1 MDNNKKWSGKGCT
14 GCRIVTG
21 MENNMEEIM
30 ESISN
35 EKMQFAVLID
45 ADNISSKYA
54 VTIFEELE
62 KYGLTSYRRI
72 YGNWSK
78 ANGWSENLLLEHSIM
93 PVQQFSYTTGKNA
106 TDMAMVIDAMDILY
120 KNKVQGF
127 CLVTSDSDF
136 TRLAMRL
143 REENMFVLGMG
154 ESKTPLALT
163 RACNK
168 FIHLNLVA
176 EQNIEVN
183 LPSVQNGS
191 SEERSA
197 SSERNI
203 KAGSYG
209 AVSDTVATDEQNVTS
224 LGEVRQVI
232 LTLINENGGKHV
244 DLAWVGNRLNDK
256 FSDFD
261 VRNYGYSKLST
272 MIDQEL
278 TDLHVKKISNQYYVE
293 RRSNLTKEEL
303 EQEICRM
310 IAKNGGMVENL
321 ASLNDELHK
330 KYKQLDFK
338 QFGYSRISSF
348 LRSLNS
354 VTVHENEVY
363 LKK

>member
-1 MDNNKKWSGKGCT
+1 
-14 GCRIVTG
+14 
-21 MENNMEEIM
+21 MEEIM

-78 ANGWSENLLLEHSIM
+78 GNGWSEGLLLEHSIM

-176 EQNIEVN
+176 EQNMEEGISMEARTVLEGKNTRVN
-183 LPSVQNGS
+183 DGS
-191 SEERSA
+191 Q
-197 SSERNI
+197 
-203 KAGSYG
+203 
-209 AVSDTVATDEQNVTS
+209 DTVSAEEQNVTS
-224 LGEVRQVI
+224 ISEVRQVI
-232 LTLINENGGKHV
+232 LTLINENGGRQV
-244 DLAWVGNRLNDK
+244 DLARVGNRLNDK
-256 FSDFD
+256 FTDFD
-261 VRNYGYSKLST
+261 VRNYGYYKLST

-278 TDLHVKKISNQYYVE
+278 PDLQVKKISNQYYVE
-293 RRSNLTKEEL
+293 RHSNLTKAEL
-303 EQEICRM
+303 ELEICRM
-310 IAKNGGMVENL
+310 IERNGGMVENL

-338 QFGYSRISSF
+338 QFGYNRISSF
-348 LRSLNS
+348 LRSLSS
-354 VTVHENEVY
+354 VTVHENEVS

>member
-1 MDNNKKWSGKGCT
+1 
-14 GCRIVTG
+14 
-21 MENNMEEIM
+21 MEEIM
-30 ESISN
+30 ESMSS

-72 YGNWSK
+72 YGNWSRG
-78 ANGWSENLLLEHSIM
+78 NGWSENLLLEHSIM

-176 EQNIEVN
+176 EQNMEEIAMGEGAVLGGRN
-183 LPSVQNGS
+183 TEEKHARVSDSGS
-191 SEERSA
+191 SCNTPAE
-197 SSERNI
+197 
-203 KAGSYG
+203 
-209 AVSDTVATDEQNVTS
+209 EQNVTS
-224 LGEVRQVI
+224 ISDVRQVI
-232 LTLINENGGKHV
+232 LTLINENGGRQV

-256 FSDFD
+256 FTDFD
-261 VRNYGYSKLST
+261 VRNYGYYKLST

-278 TDLHVKKISNQYYVE
+278 PDLHVKKVSNQYYVE

-310 IAKNGGMVENL
+310 IEKNGGMVENL

-338 QFGYSRISSF
+338 QFGYNRISSF
-348 LRSLNS
+348 LRSLGS
-354 VTVHENEVY
+354 VTVHENEVS
-363 LKK
+363 LKR

>member
-1 MDNNKKWSGKGCT
+1 
-14 GCRIVTG
+14 
-21 MENNMEEIM
+21 MEEIM
-30 ESISN
+30 DTMSN

-62 KYGLTSYRRI
+62 KYGSTSYRRI

-78 ANGWSENLLLEHSIM
+78 GNGWSEAMLLEYSIM

-163 RACNK
+163 RACNR

-176 EQNIEVN
+176 EQNIEVA
-183 LPSVQNGS
+183 LPARAGGS
-191 SEERSA
+191 SEERGA
-197 SSERNI
+197 SGEKGSRPGGY
-203 KAGSYG
+203 GSYG
-209 AVSDTVATDEQNVTS
+209 GQADAASAEEQNVTS
-224 LGEVRQVI
+224 LAEVRQVI
-232 LTLINENGGKHV
+232 LALINENGGRHV
-244 DLAWVGNRLNDK
+244 DLAQLGNRLNDK

-278 TDLHVKKISNQYYVE
+278 PDFHVKKISNQYYVE

-303 EQEICRM
+303 EREICHM
-310 IAKNGGMVENL
+310 IEKNGGMVENL

-330 KYKQLDFK
+330 KYRQLDFK

-348 LRSLNS
+348 LRSLES

-363 LKK
+363 LKR

>member
-1 MDNNKKWSGKGCT
+1 
-14 GCRIVTG
+14 
-21 MENNMEEIM
+21 MEEIM
-30 ESISN
+30 ESMSN
-35 EKMQFAVLID
+35 GKMQFAVLID

-78 ANGWSENLLLEHSIM
+78 GNGWSEGMLLEHSIM

-154 ESKTPLALT
+154 ESKTPLALS

-176 EQNIEVN
+176 EQNLEVGMHGAEGN
-183 LPSVQNGS
+183 AAEMRAAMTEKSG
-191 SEERSA
+191 
-197 SSERNI
+197 
-203 KAGSYG
+203 KAGGYG
-209 AVSDTVATDEQNVTS
+209 AMDTVSAEEQNVTS
-224 LGEVRQVI
+224 IADVRQVI
-232 LTLINENGGKHV
+232 LALINESGGKHV
-244 DLAWVGNRLNDK
+244 DLARLGNRLNEK
-256 FSDFD
+256 FTDFD

-278 TDLHVKKISNQYYVE
+278 PDLHVKKISNQYYVE
-293 RRSNLTKEEL
+293 RRSTLTKAEL

-310 IAKNGGMVENL
+310 IEKNGGMVENL

-330 KYKQLDFK
+330 KYKQIDYK

-348 LRSLNS
+348 LRSLSS
-354 VTVHENEVY
+354 VTVHENEVF

>member
-1 MDNNKKWSGKGCT
+1 MGVG
-14 GCRIVTG
+14 
-21 MENNMEEIM
+21 MEEIM
-30 ESISN
+30 ESMSS

-72 YGNWSK
+72 YGNWSRG
-78 ANGWSENLLLEHSIM
+78 NGWSENLLLEHSIM

-176 EQNIEVN
+176 EQNMEEIAMGEGAVLGGRN
-183 LPSVQNGS
+183 TEEKHARVSDSGS
-191 SEERSA
+191 SCNAPAE
-197 SSERNI
+197 
-203 KAGSYG
+203 
-209 AVSDTVATDEQNVTS
+209 EQNVTS
-224 LGEVRQVI
+224 ISDVRQVI
-232 LTLINENGGKHV
+232 LTLINENGGRQV

-256 FSDFD
+256 FTDFD
-261 VRNYGYSKLST
+261 VRNYGYYKLST

-278 TDLHVKKISNQYYVE
+278 PDLHVKKVCNQYYVE

-310 IAKNGGMVENL
+310 IEKNGGMVENL

-338 QFGYSRISSF
+338 QFGYNRISSF
-348 LRSLNS
+348 LRSLGS
-354 VTVHENEVY
+354 VTVHENEVS
-363 LKK
+363 LKR

>member
-1 MDNNKKWSGKGCT
+1 
-14 GCRIVTG
+14 
-21 MENNMEEIM
+21 MEEIM
-30 ESISN
+30 ESMSN

-62 KYGLTSYRRI
+62 KYGSTSYRRI

-78 ANGWSENLLLEHSIM
+78 GNGWSEGMLLEYSIM

-163 RACNK
+163 RACNR

-176 EQNIEVN
+176 EQNIEA
-183 LPSVQNGS
+183 LPARAGSV
-191 SEERSA
+191 SEERSV
-197 SSERNI
+197 SGEKGS
-203 KAGSYG
+203 KAAGYGSQ
-209 AVSDTVATDEQNVTS
+209 ADSACTDEQNVTS
-224 LGEVRQVI
+224 LAEVRQVI

-244 DLAWVGNRLNDK
+244 DLAQLGNRLNDK

-293 RRSNLTKEEL
+293 RRSTLTKEEL
-303 EQEICRM
+303 EREICRM
-310 IAKNGGMVENL
+310 IEKNGGMVENL

-330 KYKQLDFK
+330 KYKQLDYK

-348 LRSLNS
+348 LRSLGS

-363 LKK
+363 LKR

>member
-1 MDNNKKWSGKGCT
+1 
-14 GCRIVTG
+14 
-21 MENNMEEIM
+21 MEEII
-30 ESISN
+30 ENLTS
-35 EKMQFAVLID
+35 ERMQFAVLID

-54 VTIFEELE
+54 ATIFEELE
-62 KYGLTSYRRI
+62 KFGLSTYRRI

-78 ANGWSENLLLEHSIM
+78 GNGWNEGMLLEYSIM

-163 RACNK
+163 RACNR

-176 EQNIEVN
+176 EQNKSME
-183 LPSVQNGS
+183 GS
-191 SEERSA
+191 EGLEGSE
-197 SSERNI
+197 
-203 KAGSYG
+203 
-209 AVSDTVATDEQNVTS
+209 EQNVTS
-224 LGEVRQVI
+224 ITEVRQVI
-232 LTLINENGGKHV
+232 LALINENDGKQV
-244 DLAWVGNRLNDK
+244 DLARIGSRLNDK

-261 VRNYGYSKLST
+261 VRNYGYTKLST
-272 MIDQEL
+272 MVVQEL
-278 TDLHVKKISNQYYVE
+278 PDLTVKKVNNQHYVE
-293 RRSNLTKEEL
+293 RRSILTKEEL
-303 EQEICRM
+303 EREICRM
-310 IAKNGGMVENL
+310 IEKNGGMVDNL
-321 ASLNDELHK
+321 STLNDELHK

-348 LRSLNS
+348 LRSMRS
-354 VTVHENEVY
+354 VTVHENQVT
-363 LKK
+363 LRDSGR

>member
-1 MDNNKKWSGKGCT
+1 
-14 GCRIVTG
+14 
-21 MENNMEEIM
+21 MEEIM
-30 ESISN
+30 ESMAN

-78 ANGWSENLLLEHSIM
+78 GNGWSEGLLLEHSIM

-176 EQNIEVN
+176 EQNMD
-183 LPSVQNGS
+183 
-191 SEERSA
+191 EEIA
-197 SSERNI
+197 MGARNSQDVRNNPDE
-203 KAGSYG
+203 KHGRAGEYAGSQD
-209 AVSDTVATDEQNVTS
+209 AVSAEEQNVTS
-224 LGEVRQVI
+224 IADVRQVI
-232 LTLINENGGKHV
+232 LTLINESGGRQV
-244 DLAWVGNRLNDK
+244 DLARVGNRLNDK
-256 FSDFD
+256 FTDFD
-261 VRNYGYSKLST
+261 VRNYGYYKLST

-278 TDLHVKKISNQYYVE
+278 PDLHVKKISNQYYVE
-293 RRSNLTKEEL
+293 RRSNLTKDEL

-338 QFGYSRISSF
+338 QFGYNRISSF
-348 LRSLNS
+348 LRSLSS
-354 VTVHENEVY
+354 VTVHENEVS

>member
-1 MDNNKKWSGKGCT
+1 
-14 GCRIVTG
+14 
-21 MENNMEEIM
+21 MEEIM
-30 ESISN
+30 DTMSN

-62 KYGLTSYRRI
+62 KYGSTSYRRI

-78 ANGWSENLLLEHSIM
+78 GNGWSEAMLLEYSIM

-163 RACNK
+163 RACNR

-176 EQNIEVN
+176 EQNIEEAI
-183 LPSVQNGS
+183 PARAGS
-191 SEERSA
+191 SAEERGASYEKGSRSGGYGGFGAQADLASA
-197 SSERNI
+197 
-203 KAGSYG
+203 
-209 AVSDTVATDEQNVTS
+209 DEQNVTS
-224 LGEVRQVI
+224 LAEVRQVI
-232 LTLINENGGKHV
+232 LALINENGGKHV
-244 DLAWVGNRLNDK
+244 DLAQLGNRLNDK

-278 TDLHVKKISNQYYVE
+278 TDLHVKKISSQYYVE
-293 RRSNLTKEEL
+293 RRSTLTKEEL
-303 EQEICRM
+303 EREICHM
-310 IAKNGGMVENL
+310 IEKNGGMVENL

-330 KYKQLDFK
+330 KYRQLDFK

-348 LRSLNS
+348 LRSLES

-363 LKK
+363 LKR